1 MQKKSLPP
9 ASSHDAEG
17 IVTSFLGEKQ

>member
-1 MQKKSLPP
+1 VDDHEEAGARQLAFDG

-17 IVTSFLGEKQ
+17 